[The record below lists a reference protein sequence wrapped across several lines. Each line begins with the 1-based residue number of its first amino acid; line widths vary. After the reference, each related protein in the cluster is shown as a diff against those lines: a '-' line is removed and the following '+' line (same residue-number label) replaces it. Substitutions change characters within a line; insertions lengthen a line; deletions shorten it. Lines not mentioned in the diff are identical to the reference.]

1 MWLIVA
7 VMVVVGLGY
16 GDVWVVRPA
25 MAGFVVGAGV
35 VTWGVVNGW

>member
-25 MAGFVVGAGV
+25 FVEFAVGADV
-35 VTWGVVNGW
+35 VT